1 MGAGL
6 LLLALS
12 SVGVLRPISDASYAV
27 LSPIE
32 DALRAVAQP
41 IADMVTNYQ
50 DIRGLT
56 RANESLRTENERLN
70 AEVARLRE
78 EAMRQQQLERLL
90 EVKNDIPT
98 HEFLAVR
105 VVARQPS
112 NLRQMVAI
120 DRGKGDGIKVG
131 MPVVTEGNAL
141 VGTVT
146 KVEGNHSWVTLIT
159 DVDSAVSGLILE
171 SRAQGVVVGGY
182 SKRLSME
189 FVGQDATV
197 KEGDTV
203 ITSGVGGGHPA
214 GLVIGRV
221 TGVAGDRQEVFRRV
235 TVEPLA
241 SLSRL
246 ENLLVMTS
254 FAPTQVLPP

>member
-12 SVGVLRPISDASYAV
+12 SVGVLRPVSDASYVV
-27 LSPIE
+27 LSPVE
-32 DALRAVAQP
+32 DSLRAIAQP

-70 AEVARLRE
+70 AEIARLRE
-78 EAMRQQQLERLL
+78 EGNRQQQLERLL

-98 HEFLAVR
+98 QEFLAVR

-146 KVEGNHSWVTLIT
+146 KVEGSHSWVTLIT
-159 DVDSAVSGLILE
+159 DVDSAVSALILE

-203 ITSGVGGGHPA
+203 ITSGVGAGHPA